1 MLFLVKNW
9 QTDKVH
15 HHVEKK
21 KIVLCLPQIIP
32 DNSTITWIVLLFFFK
47 YSCANF
53 FNSLVYSG
61 SWRTFRTKS
70 VIDQFFIFFEMRKYF
85 VHMSYFHSVI
95 FVSCLQYQKLFLQH
109 FSGAWSKIIQ
119 LQAVYLSP
127 TLKKKCRASKNAF
140 TKNKSTVA
148 KHNFSQWQHWEH

>member
-1 MLFLVKNW
+1 ML
-9 QTDKVH
+9 
-15 HHVEKK
+15 KK

-32 DNSTITWIVLLFFFK
+32 DNSTITWIVLSFFFK

-95 FVSCLQYQKLFLQH
+95 CKLFAISKMVSAAFFWSMKQNYTAASCL
-109 FSGAWSKIIQ
+109 
-119 LQAVYLSP
+119 
-127 TLKKKCRASKNAF
+127 LKSNIKKNAEQAKMLLRKIKALWPNIIF
-140 TKNKSTVA
+140 LSDSTESTKYRMTCLTTWGRLGA
-148 KHNFSQWQHWEH
+148 T